1 MLVGRRF
8 ISGRQALAVEF
19 DLRNTLYA
27 RLVRLSYSFYDRH
40 QVGQIVSRAT
50 VDLQSVRFFLGYGLI
65 FFFQH
70 VFTVVSVTIV
80 LFFLEWK
87 LALIALAISPLL
99 AGVAYRY
106 SHVSHPL
113 LRDVQQTMA
122 DVATVAEENVVGV
135 HVVKAFAQERLRGG
149 QVQRAHRGRVRARDP
164 GQPAERALHAA
175 DGVPPVARARGRAA
189 RRRDDGRARR
199 AGHRAADHLQ
209 RAPAAARRSPLRQL
223 GTWIGQAQRATA
235 SGERIFELIDEPRG
249 RRLAS
254 GRAAASGGE
263 GARPLRGRLVR
274 LRGRPARPRRTS
286 ISTSQPGTTVALIGQ
301 TGSGKTTLAS
311 LVPRFYDA
319 TSGRV
324 TIDGADVRSLD
335 LVSLRRAIGVVSQD
349 PFLFSA
355 TARENIAFG
364 RPDATQEQVEEA
376 ARRAQAHDFVERLPD
391 GYDTMIGER
400 GITLSGGQR
409 QRIAIARALLLDP
422 RILILDDATASVDA
436 TTEAQI
442 RLGLRAAT
450 EDRTTIIIAHRLST
464 IALADELVVLDHGRV
479 AARGNARR
487 PDRPER
493 GLPRD
498 LRARPPRAG
507 VHRAAGGESVRVWQP
522 GSHLTE
528 RGKRESVDDWSLGAT
543 KRRVTTLARLA
554 APYKLRTTL
563 SVARPPRRDGG
574 RAAAAR
580 DRRPR
585 DRPGDPRPRPRQ
597 APLAR
602 RRLPR
607 DGAAR
612 ALRRLRR
619 DVLHRLDGRA
629 DPRRPAD
636 RRSSATSSASRS
648 ASSSATAP
656 ASSSPG

>member
-1 MLVGRRF
+1 MVPERVPYRTTFMRLLGFLRPYRVGLFVSAALAIGAQLAQIAIALSLIPIIHTALTSHNRHKLWLYVGGVLAIGAAKAAMLVGRRF

-70 VFTVVSVTIV
+70 VFTVVSVTVV

-87 LALIALAISPLL
+87 LALIVLAISPIL

-113 LRDVQQTMA
+113 LRNVQQTMA

-135 HVVKAFAQERLRGG
+135 HVVKAFAQEEAEAEKFERRTE
-149 QVQRAHRGRVRARDP
+149 VVFQRAIQANRQSSLYTPLMAFLPSLALAGVLLVGGTMVVRGHMRIED
-164 GQPAERALHAA
+164 L
-175 DGVPPVARARGRAA
+175 VAFNVLL
-189 RRRDDGRARR
+189 
-199 AGHRAADHLQ
+199 LQ
-209 RAPAAARRSPLRQL
+209 LVSPLRQL
-223 GTWIGQAQRATA
+223 GVWIGQAQRATA
-235 SGERIFELIDEPRG
+235 SGERIFELIDEPEDI
-249 RRLAS
+249 AS
-254 GRAAASGGE
+254 PPD
-263 GARPLRGRLVR
+263 ARPLPAGNGHVRFEGVSFGYSPDRLV
-274 LRGRPARPRRTS
+274 LQDVS
-286 ISTSQPGTTVALIGQ
+286 LELEPGATVALIGQ

-311 LVPRFYDA
+311 LVPRFYDP

-335 LVSLRRAIGVVSQD
+335 LASLRRAIGVVSQD

-364 RPDATQEQVEEA
+364 RPDASQEEVEEA
-376 ARRAQAHDFVERLPD
+376 AQRAQAHDFVAALPE

-442 RLGLRAAT
+442 RLGLKAAT

-464 IALADELVVLDHGRV
+464 IALADELVVLDHGRI
-479 AARGNARR
+479 AARGTHDDLIAQSSVYREIYEHGLL
-487 PDRPER
+487 ER
-493 GLPRD
+493 
-498 LRARPPRAG
+498 
-507 VHRAAGGESVRVWQP
+507 EFI
-522 GSHLTE
+522 E
-528 RGKRESVDDWSLGAT
+528 RLE
-543 KRRVTTLARLA
+543 
-554 APYKLRTTL
+554 
-563 SVARPPRRDGG
+563 
-574 RAAAAR
+574 
-580 DRRPR
+580 
-585 DRPGDPRPRPRQ
+585 
-597 APLAR
+597 
-602 RRLPR
+602 
-607 DGAAR
+607 AR
-612 ALRRLRR
+612 A
-619 DVLHRLDGRA
+619 
-629 DPRRPAD
+629 
-636 RRSSATSSASRS
+636 
-648 ASSSATAP
+648 
-656 ASSSPG
+656 